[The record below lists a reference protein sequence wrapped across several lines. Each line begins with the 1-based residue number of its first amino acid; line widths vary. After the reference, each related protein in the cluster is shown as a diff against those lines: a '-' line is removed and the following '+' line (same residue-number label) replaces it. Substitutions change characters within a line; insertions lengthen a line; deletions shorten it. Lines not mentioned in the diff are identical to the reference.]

1 MTIITNAG
9 KKLITHAIINKLD
22 LFISKVVYADCNLDT
37 LDESTASLTNIK
49 YENLPTSV
57 RIDEF
62 DNSKIILEAVLKN
75 DTAGDFFI
83 NCVGFIAK
91 NGELLCFT
99 KINRTFVQS
108 AVNNTNAS
116 LFHYKLAME
125 LTNANDLSIKID
137 ETIVYPTLA
146 HFNASQKAQDEK
158 IKELEINKA
167 DKSSLDDYYL
177 NLKGEELNGRLIK
190 AEKYCNNLSTNKAN
204 KVEVF
209 TRDEINVKLNTK
221 ADKAALNNYYTKTES
236 NNLLNAKVNT
246 NTYTTEQNAQN
257 TRLTNLEK
265 SRALKDDLDNFN
277 MLYNKQS
284 KFLFKNLLFNS
295 KFLLN
300 DVGVKAYQYINND
313 GNLFY
318 SFDLDEY
325 QNKLSNNIEYERFKP
340 IAFAKNWVSLVNVDN
355 ENKEFIKENISLTKA
370 YDNVQINFKAND
382 YTNIPHIIY
391 LTQIRVDDFSF
402 LLKELLSFRIDIKT
416 NIKINFNIILG
427 LKDTK
432 ENIWAAGLK
441 NPYYLA
447 EKNIKI
453 EPNSLYQAIEI
464 DNLELLKQANY
475 TNQITNIFSIG
486 IGISFRENLTK
497 NEYVSLRFPR
507 LSIAKNSSEQIPY
520 ELEKLINKSETS
532 FITNT
537 YFTDTLA
544 ETNMQ
549 EADKLLT
556 SVIYKN
562 TYEENLFLYEY
573 GNSSRFFISKD
584 AKTWICIGNA
594 DKNRSDGWFNI
605 FLIVPKGWFYK
616 SERSNYYIKVLGV

>member
-9 KKLITHAIINKLD
+9 KKLITHAILNKLD
-22 LFISKVVYADCNLDT
+22 LFISKVVYADCNLDM
-37 LDESTASLTNIK
+37 LDENTTTLTNIK

-62 DNSKIILEAVLKN
+62 DNSKIILEAVLRN
-75 DTAGDFFI
+75 DTAQDFFI
-83 NCVGFIAK
+83 NCVGFVAK

-99 KINRTFVQS
+99 KTKRTPILS
-108 AVNNTNAS
+108 RATDTNAS
-116 LFHYKLAME
+116 LFHYKLAMKPK
-125 LTNANDLSIKID
+125 NAKDLSIKID

-177 NLKGEELNGRLIK
+177 NLKGEELNERLIK

-209 TRDEINVKLNTK
+209 TRDEINVKLNAK
-221 ADKAALNNYYTKTES
+221 ADKTQTYTKAEIDAS
-236 NNLLNAKVNT
+236 
-246 NTYTTEQNAQN
+246 YNAQN
-257 TRLTNLEK
+257 TRLTNLEN
-265 SRALKDDLDNFN
+265 SRALKNDLDNFN
-277 MLYNKQS
+277 MIYNKQS

-313 GNLFY
+313 GNLVY

-325 QNKLSNNIEYERFKP
+325 QDKLSNSIKYERFKP

-355 ENKEFIKENISLTKA
+355 KNKEFIKENISLTKT

-382 YTNIPHIIY
+382 YTNIPHTIY

-432 ENIWAAGLK
+432 ENIWAAGLT

-486 IGISFRENLTK
+486 IGISCRENLTK

-544 ETNMQ
+544 DTKMQ

-573 GNSSRFFISKD
+573 GTSSRFFISKD

-594 DKNRSDGWFNI
+594 DKNPSDGWFNN
-605 FLIVPKGWFYK
+605 FLLVPKGWFYK
-616 SERSNYYIKVLGV
+616 SERPNYYIKVLGV